1 MVEIGVVVN
10 VLGYYYVE
18 GGFLWLTLLD
28 HAQFGR
34 FVDNDT
40 MIYDPIYDLE
50 RLDEPLGSLS

>member
-18 GGFLWLTLLD
+18 GGFLWLTL
-28 HAQFGR
+28 

-50 RLDEPLGSLS
+50 RLNKPLGSLS